1 MQIESS
7 YKNNI
12 CLKIDFQKNSE
23 KPQRVFDSM
32 SLLISSV
39 EEFHESVLHAVDTDI
54 RPFLLLS
61 DINEGSIKSW
71 LTINIDGEIPNEK
84 QSKFI
89 GFMNYCTER
98 LITFIKDK
106 DTITNVD
113 ELDPLINE
121 LHRKADELRLE
132 EFPNVFDLNRYRLLK
147 SYTSISDAS
156 GKLNAHDD
164 IYVLA
169 NEHTVKLNKNFKL
182 TKDDID
188 LLIVDSTRSNITK
201 ETLIIK
207 KADFIGNSMWDFIK
221 GKTKIS
227 AKMRVPEW
235 LTEFHNRKVLVA
247 PGDGLLCDL
256 VTIVF
261 YDKYDKPVETK
272 YEVVKVHNPVE
283 MRFYKQGNFDYEE

>member
-1 MQIESS
+1 MQTENP

-32 SLLISSV
+32 SLLISSI
-39 EEFHESVLHAVDTDI
+39 EEFHESVLQAVDTEI
-54 RPFLLLS
+54 RPLLLLS

-71 LTINIDGEIPNEK
+71 LTINIDGDIPNEK

-89 GFMNYCTER
+89 DFMNYCTER
-98 LITFIKDK
+98 LIDFIKDK
-106 DTITNVD
+106 DTIKNVD
-113 ELDPLINE
+113 ELDPLIDE
-121 LHRKADELRLE
+121 LHWKADELNLE

-147 SYTSISDAS
+147 AYTSISDAS
-156 GKLNAHDD
+156 EKLNAKDN

-169 NEHTVKLNKNFKL
+169 NEHTVKLNKMFKL

-261 YDKYDKPVETK
+261 YDKYDKPIETK
-272 YEVVKVHNPVE
+272 YEVIKVHNPVE
-283 MRFYKQGNFDYEE
+283 MRLYKQGNFDYEE